1 MIKKQFSENP
11 ITVELICDV
20 NALKNTHTRAQKIQ
34 FKCILCGNDYVAVLA
49 NFKKFICK
57 KCNQKK
63 AAFSKSDEEWKAIA
77 EKRKAT
83 NIKKYGN
90 ISPLKNEEVVEKM
103 KQNNL
108 KKYGV
113 EWAASSDVVKN
124 NVEKSIIEKYGSR
137 ENFNKILKQSQERAI
152 IEKYGVTNVSYIQ
165 EVVDKRR
172 DTFESHKKDPDFLK
186 SIRRKA
192 NITIELNK
200 KNNSNYESDILEKR
214 KQTLLERYG
223 VDHNFKIP
231 EVIEHRKQYFLDK
244 FGFENPAK
252 NEQVIGKEKHTI
264 QSRTESEWHRINKL
278 RSKKYKYDNILFDS
292 WPEVCMYIYLRDNAI
307 EFIYKPEVYFE
318 YLYDGTIHKYFP
330 DFLVEDTLIELK
342 GDHFFEDKD
351 PSKRMICPFNRDND
365 DLYEA
370 KHLCMKQHNVEILTG
385 KNYNV
390 FTDYVEKELNL
401 DKETF
406 KYEK

>member
-1 MIKKQFSENP
+1 MIKKQLSESP
-11 ITVELICDV
+11 IIVECINDV
-20 NALKNTHTRAQKIQ
+20 NILKNTHTRAQKIQ
-34 FKCILCGNDYVAVLA
+34 FKCIICGNDYVAVLA
-49 NFKKFICK
+49 NFKSFICK
-57 KCNQKK
+57 KCNQRK
-63 AAFSKSDEEWKAIA
+63 AASLKSDEQWKAIT

-83 NIKKYGN
+83 NVRIYGDA
-90 ISPLKNEEVVEKM
+90 SPLKNKEVVEKM

-124 NVEKSIIEKYGSR
+124 NIEKSIIKKYGSR
-137 ENFNKILKQSQERAI
+137 ENFNNILKQSIEKSI
-152 IEKYGVTNVSYIQ
+152 IEKYGVTNVSYVQ
-165 EVVDKRR
+165 EIIDKRR
-172 DTFESHKKDPDFLK
+172 DTFENHKKDPDFLK
-186 SIRRKA
+186 SIRYKTNA
-192 NITIELNK
+192 TIELNK

-252 NEQVIGKEKHTI
+252 SERVIEKEKRTI

-292 WPEVCMYIYLRDNAI
+292 WPEVCMYIYLIDNAI

-318 YLYDGTIHKYFP
+318 YLYDGTIHRYFP
-330 DFLVEDTLIELK
+330 DFLVENTLVELK
-342 GDHFFEDKD
+342 GDQFFEDKD

-370 KHLCMKQHNVEILTG
+370 KHICMKQHNVEILTS
-385 KNYNV
+385 KNYSV
-390 FTDYVEKELNL
+390 FIDYVENKLNL
-401 DKETF
+401 EKETF